1 MATQKPVEW
10 VVQLITRF
18 EDQLPCRTGPQ
29 THHSRINV
37 QQNKEC
43 LIQISKF
50 KFSLVISGLTKI
62 LQRIN
67 ELRPTHTEFERDYN
81 ESLLIVL
88 DTLEK
93 CLSSQ
98 AQQVK
103 YDEAM
108 NVKLL
113 LREICQFLDTGRDT
127 SSYTDTSRDQLK
139 NLSSKVKGFL
149 GKKKLKDSKQR
160 WPPLL
165 DRDVSSDTEPDAD
178 IIPR

>member
-1 MATQKPVEW
+1 MATQKPQEW

-67 ELRPTHTEFERDYN
+67 ELRPSHMEFERDYYD
-81 ESLLIVL
+81 SLLIVL

-113 LREICQFLDTGRDT
+113 LQARRSV
-127 SSYTDTSRDQLK
+127 SSSTRAGTQGGGTNSE
-139 NLSSKVKGFL
+139 
-149 GKKKLKDSKQR
+149 
-160 WPPLL
+160 PLL
-165 DRDVSSDTEPDAD
+165 QSSLCPLQSTSNKHGENTERGVVSLSR
-178 IIPR
+178 IR

>member
-1 MATQKPVEW
+1 MNFIIASSSFINLVS
-10 VVQLITRF
+10 RF

-29 THHSRINV
+29 THHSRCNV
-37 QQNKEC
+37 QQNKDC

-67 ELRPTHTEFERDYN
+67 ELRPTHAEFERDYY

-98 AQQVK
+98 VLIFFTLTLERCSIL
-103 YDEAM
+103 YSIE
-108 NVKLL
+108 L
-113 LREICQFLDTGRDT
+113 
-127 SSYTDTSRDQLK
+127 
-139 NLSSKVKGFL
+139 
-149 GKKKLKDSKQR
+149 
-160 WPPLL
+160 
-165 DRDVSSDTEPDAD
+165 
-178 IIPR
+178 

>member
-1 MATQKPVEW
+1 MTPH
-10 VVQLITRF
+10 QLESPKLVSRF

-29 THHSRINV
+29 THHSRCNV
-37 QQNKEC
+37 QQNKDC

-67 ELRPTHTEFERDYN
+67 ELRPTHAEFERDYY

-98 AQQVK
+98 VFVSKTTNHLQQSWT
-103 YDEAM
+103 
-108 NVKLL
+108 
-113 LREICQFLDTGRDT
+113 R
-127 SSYTDTSRDQLK
+127 
-139 NLSSKVKGFL
+139 
-149 GKKKLKDSKQR
+149 
-160 WPPLL
+160 
-165 DRDVSSDTEPDAD
+165 
-178 IIPR
+178 

>member
-1 MATQKPVEW
+1 MTPH
-10 VVQLITRF
+10 QLESPKLVSRF

-29 THHSRINV
+29 THHSRCNV
-37 QQNKEC
+37 QQNKDC

-67 ELRPTHTEFERDYN
+67 ELTPTHAEFERDYY

-98 AQQVK
+98 V
-103 YDEAM
+103 
-108 NVKLL
+108 
-113 LREICQFLDTGRDT
+113 F
-127 SSYTDTSRDQLK
+127 
-139 NLSSKVKGFL
+139 FH
-149 GKKKLKDSKQR
+149 
-160 WPPLL
+160 
-165 DRDVSSDTEPDAD
+165 
-178 IIPR
+178 

>member
-1 MATQKPVEW
+1 MII
-10 VVQLITRF
+10 LIIVILIMNFIIAQSPKHVSRF

-29 THHSRINV
+29 THHSRCNV
-37 QQNKEC
+37 QQNKDC

-67 ELRPTHTEFERDYN
+67 ELRPTHAEFERDYY

-98 AQQVK
+98 V
-103 YDEAM
+103 
-108 NVKLL
+108 
-113 LREICQFLDTGRDT
+113 
-127 SSYTDTSRDQLK
+127 
-139 NLSSKVKGFL
+139 
-149 GKKKLKDSKQR
+149 
-160 WPPLL
+160 
-165 DRDVSSDTEPDAD
+165 
-178 IIPR
+178 